1 MSTSDKTFSQVKA
14 ILGKLDQRIDSLR
27 ERRTAPTV
35 TSGNPPPALTN
46 SAIANQTIGAAEAA
60 SAQNGSQQIGTGRAA
75 PLPGSNG
82 SIGNAAAAAAA
93 AAAARSPYGRAMPLR
108 NVS

>member
-35 TSGNPPPALTN
+35 TPGNPPPALTN

-60 SAQNGSQQIGTGRAA
+60 STQNGTQQIGTGRAA
-75 PLPGSNG
+75 PLPGSGG
-82 SIGNAAAAAAA
+82 SIGAAA
-93 AAAARSPYGRAMPLR
+93 AAAARSPYGRALPLR